1 MSLIGLVYWTWELG
15 GLPTQV
21 GNVMTSIF
29 DVFWGVPEAV
39 FESCSL
45 CSLFGDDRSLPKG
58 LAPQSLNSVPLSEL
72 CFSEIFS
79 LAATFCGNTWLVE
92 TLFDSLSNGPH
103 WSLCADSKESFCVC
117 FAEDRDVSLFDSRWV
132 SLPSGSLDKASGVL
146 DVNALSFRVFWLT
159 MLSDID

>member
-1 MSLIGLVYWTWELG
+1 
-15 GLPTQV
+15 
-21 GNVMTSIF
+21 MTFIF

-58 LAPQSLNSVPLSEL
+58 LAPQSLPSVPLSEL
-72 CFSEIFS
+72 CFSELS

-92 TLFDSLSNGPH
+92 TLSDSLSDGPH

-117 FAEDRDVSLFDSRWV
+117 FAEDRDVSLFDSMWV
-132 SLPSGSLDKASGVL
+132 SLASGSLDKASSVL
-146 DVNALSFRVFWLT
+146 DVNALLFRVFWLT
-159 MLSDID
+159 MLSGND